1 MMYVSISV
9 QHLRRFPHIMRHLL
23 QRCANNIKLNFMQH
37 VERTIQDQDARV
49 AETAA
54 KASAL
59 AAEAREEVE
68 ELNRRRKRD
77 KTSADNELKALKK
90 RLGGVFDNSDAVLKG
105 IEHLY
110 DVIQMMLEGE
120 FIASSL
126 EMQDSID
133 KKKIALMGVKDD
145 ETMLSRTYQTQPQH
159 PRPECRASTAP

>member
-1 MMYVSISV
+1 MRQTVGNVVNDVREHFRTASQTISAHNATFITEV
-9 QHLRRFPHIMRHLL
+9 RQQYQVELEKAACLREEV
-23 QRCANNIKLNFMQH
+23 LNFMQQ
-37 VERTIQDQDARV
+37 VERNIQDQDARV

-77 KTSADNELKALKK
+77 KTSSDNELKALKK

-110 DVIQMMLEGE
+110 EVFQMILEGE
-120 FIASSL
+120 VIASSL

-133 KKKIALMGVKDD
+133 KKKIALMGVKDV
-145 ETMLSRTYQTQPQH
+145 
-159 PRPECRASTAP
+159 